1 MWRKRAVLVLVL
13 VVGVSIAVCAGA
25 GAQASVLRVGT
36 WNGIHGQF
44 KKVQAAVGAAR
55 PGDWVLVAP
64 GDYKELG
71 KPRSVEPAGVLIT
84 KPNIHLRGMN
94 RNRVVIDGT
103 KP

>member
-1 MWRKRAVLVLVL
+1 MRRRRAVMVLAL
-13 VVGVSIAVCAGA
+13 GLFIAAWGGSGA
-25 GAQASVLRVGT
+25 RAAVLRVGT